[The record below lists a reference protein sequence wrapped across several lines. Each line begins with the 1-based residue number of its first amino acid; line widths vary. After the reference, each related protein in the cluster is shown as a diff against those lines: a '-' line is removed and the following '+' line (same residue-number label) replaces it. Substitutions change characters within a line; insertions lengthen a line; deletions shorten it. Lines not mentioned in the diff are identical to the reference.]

1 MLVFFKRKVDTI
13 SLSPHLAQAL
23 HKFQS
28 EAPALQ
34 RDKINPH
41 FRSAYLSLEGLIGEV
56 LPALNRAG
64 LVVVQLPCV
73 VDGQPALRTR
83 LIHAESG
90 ESIEETML
98 LLLAKS
104 DPQGH
109 GSGITY
115 ARRYALMAF
124 LGLVADEDDDANAAT
139 GTQRS
144 ASARGRRARKDGAP
158 SSSSKSPDRERASK
172 SGTGGPDSAPAGELI
187 SEAQRRRLFVLAKD
201 KGITEANLKR
211 LVSLTAGVSS
221 STKIPKDKVDDV
233 FAAIEAWTTE

>member
-1 MLVFFKRKVDTI
+1 MTQA
-13 SLSPHLAQAL
+13 SPHLSKAL
-23 HKFQS
+23 HKFQA

-41 FRSAYLSLEGLIGEV
+41 FRSAYLSLEGLMGEV

-64 LVVVQLPCV
+64 LIVVQLPCV
-73 VDGQPALRTR
+73 LDGEPALRTR

-98 LLLAKS
+98 LLLAKA

-139 GTQRS
+139 GSRQR
-144 ASARGRRARKDGAP
+144 APRPGRSARKDGAP
-158 SSSSKSPDRERASK
+158 SSPSEPAKRGRASK
-172 SGTGGPDSAPAGELI
+172 SGESAPGSAPAEASGEFI
-187 SEAQRRRLFVLAKD
+187 SDNDRRRLFEFAKE
-201 KGITEANLKR
+201 KGITEPNLKR
-211 LVSLTAGVSS
+211 LISLTAGVSS
-221 STKIPKDKVDDV
+221 TSKIPAEKV
-233 FAAIEAWTTE
+233 AAVLEAVGAWSKA